1 MENETD
7 LIPGIFNYCDRWCE
21 RCDFSGRCRV
31 FADER
36 AMFLE
41 DSDDPMGDA
50 LLAVAES
57 FAEAK
62 AMLEERAEE
71 MGIDLEAAMNDPE
84 IEEEMRR
91 SSETV
96 RSEEASKLAIKY
108 SLETRALLDNPET
121 WAGDAEEDPI
131 IADTLEVLCY
141 YLFSVAVKVQSSFNA
156 ALDTDGNYEAEQIS
170 HPQSYANGTAKI
182 TLIILERSILGWT
195 YLMSEN
201 NTAVVRPVIEQLE
214 RIRHLLEKKFPNAR
228 DFIRPGFDEI
238 ETIM

>member
-1 MENETD
+1 M
-7 LIPGIFNYCDRWCE
+7 
-21 RCDFSGRCRV
+21 

-36 AMFLE
+36 AMSLE

-50 LLAVAES
+50 LLVVAES

-71 MGIDLEAAMNDPE
+71 MGIDLEGAMDDPE
-84 IEEEMRR
+84 IEEGMRR

-96 RSEEASKLAIKY
+96 TSEEASKLAIKY
-108 SLETRALLDNPET
+108 SLETRSLLDNPET
-121 WAGDAEEDPI
+121 WAGDPEEDPI

-156 ALDTDGNYEAEQIS
+156 ALDIDGYYDPEQINDV
-170 HPQSYANGTAKI
+170 QSYTNGTAKV
-182 TLIILERSILGWT
+182 TLIIIERSILGWI
-195 YLMSEN
+195 YLVSEN
-201 NTAVVRPVIEQLE
+201 NAEVVRPVIEQLE
-214 RIRHLLEKKFPNAR
+214 RIRHLLEEKFPNAR